1 MSDALPLGCSPLV
14 VARSPRC
21 MSAVAQWLAGLAGA
35 RPQQISS
42 APDACMR
49 AGPSL
54 AQARPPRRKARPAA
68 AVESRT
74 HPPPLAFSFSS
85 VLSAVAASSRALI
98 CARRRRR
105 RCPYPNRAD
114 TRAGLCKGAPPPRPA
129 PLYSLDSTPTR
140 PTSGPSRT
148 RIRRTHPRRPT
159 LPRRSR
165 LQNRLPSPN
174 RRKSGSLR
182 TTAENSGTP
191 ASHCPV
197 EICKNPARSSGSKS
211 AWRARRRASSS
222 TSAL

>member
-1 MSDALPLGCSPLV
+1 M
-14 VARSPRC
+14 
-21 MSAVAQWLAGLAGA
+21 
-35 RPQQISS
+35 SS
-42 APDACMR
+42 APDACRR
-49 AGPSL
+49 AGLSL
-54 AQARPPRRKARPAA
+54 AQARPPSQKARPAA

-74 HPPPLAFSFSS
+74 HPPLAFTFSS
-85 VLSAVAASSRALI
+85 ALSAVAASSRALI

-140 PTSGPSRT
+140 PTSGLSRT
-148 RIRRTHPRRPT
+148 QIRRMNRNRRTHPRRPT

-174 RRKSGSLR
+174 RRKSASLR

-191 ASHCPV
+191 ASHCPA

-211 AWRARRRASSS
+211 AWRARKHASSS